1 MRRPRPYGFRD
12 MRPRKVCRFC
22 ADRKAIIDYKD
33 VALMRSFITDRG
45 KILPGRIT
53 GVCAKHQRKLQ
64 LAIKRAK
71 IMALVPFVAG

>member
-1 MRRPRPYGFRD
+1 
-12 MRPRKVCRFC
+12 
-22 ADRKAIIDYKD
+22 
-33 VALMRSFITDRG
+33 MRSFITDRG